1 MGGSVSVPLRSFREE
16 VLIPYPATLEV
27 EPDATHCRSTLL
39 AASIHSLKAHGHYER
54 YAAALAPNDLAT
66 VTSAVAGMWIPIE
79 VGVAHYRAC
88 DSLRLPLD
96 EQLALGGKV
105 VRALQKTFL
114 GSVLKAAHSG
124 IGLGALGG
132 IQKFFG
138 VYARSIK
145 GGGARMVQI
154 GPKDVRVNFV
164 GQPLASVGYFRVAY
178 RGFIHAGCEFFS
190 RRVVVAELDAYRSAT
205 TIGYRIAW
213 V

>member
-1 MGGSVSVPLRSFREE
+1 VSLPLRSRREE

-27 EPDATHCRSTLL
+27 EPVATHCRSTLL
-39 AASIHSLKAHGHYER
+39 AASIRSLKEHGLYER
-54 YAAALAPNDLAT
+54 YAVALHPTHLAT
-66 VTSAVAGMWIPIE
+66 VSTAIAGTWIPIE

-88 DSLRLPLD
+88 DTLGLSTD
-96 EQLALGGKV
+96 EQLLLGGEV

-114 GSVLKAAHSG
+114 GSVLKAANAG
-124 IGLGALGG
+124 IGLGALTG

-154 GPKDVRVNFV
+154 GPKDVRVDFV
-164 GQPLASVGYFRVAY
+164 GLPFSGIEYFRVAY

-190 RRVVVAELDAYRSAT
+190 QRVVVAELSAFRSPT
-205 TIGYRIAW
+205 TVGYRIAW